1 MNYVQYVAYIKA
13 SDKCSACLYSTND
26 AIGLLISTAMK
37 NLPIPFF
44 LLLVDEGLLE
54 TY

>member
-1 MNYVQYVAYIKA
+1 MYVQYVAYIKP
-13 SDKCSACLYSTND
+13 SDKCSSNSTND